1 MFTQKK
7 KNGPFIYK

>member
-1 MFTQKK
+1 MFTQK

>member
-7 KNGPFIYK
+7 